1 MERRLQKA
9 NSLDNV
15 FQGIYKSIV
24 EAQNTI
30 EQHYVGEIKEDY
42 FDKDGKPY
50 MIPIELPNGNGGEM
64 KTVNIPVITLVPHNG
79 MAIKEVE
86 IEMEVALGLGSSETI
101 NKSDATHKKPSRI
114 KQFLTDLSRRNKGS
128 KMAKIKVKFNG
139 QDAPEGIARIKDSL
153 VKIIPN

>member
-1 MERRLQKA
+1 MS

-30 EQHYVGEIKEDY
+30 EQHYIGEIKEDY

-50 MIPIELPNGNGGEM
+50 MIDVQLPHGTGGEM
-64 KTVNIPVITLVPHNG
+64 RTINIPLITLVPHNG

-86 IEMEVALGLGSSETI
+86 IEMEVALSEGELEEI
-101 NKSDATHKKPSRI
+101 NDGDVTHKKPSRI
-114 KQFLTDLSRRNKGS
+114 KRFLTDLSKRGKGHE
-128 KMAKIKVKFNG
+128 MAKIKVKFHG

>member
-1 MERRLQKA
+1 MA

-101 NKSDATHKKPSRI
+101 NKSDTTHKKPSRI

>member
-1 MERRLQKA
+1 MS
-9 NSLDNV
+9 NSLENV

-24 EAQNTI
+24 EAQNTV
-30 EQHYVGEIKEDY
+30 EQHTVSEIKKDY

-50 MIPIELPNGNGGEM
+50 MVAVQLPSGTNGEM

-86 IEMEVALGLGSSETI
+86 IEMEVGLSEGELEEI
-101 NKSDATHKKPSRI
+101 NDGDATHKKPSRI

-139 QDAPEGIARIKDSL
+139 QDAPEGLARIKDSL
-153 VKIIPN
+153 IKIIPN

>member
-1 MERRLQKA
+1 MGD
-9 NSLDNV
+9 SLESV

-30 EQHYVGEIKEDY
+30 EQHYVGEVKEDY
-42 FDKDGKPY
+42 FDKKGNPH
-50 MIPIELPNGNGGEM
+50 MIPIQLPSGNNGEM

-86 IEMEVALGLGSSETI
+86 IEMEVALSPGDSEEI
-101 NKSDATHKKPSRI
+101 NKSKAPKKKPSKI
-114 KQFLTDLSRRNKGS
+114 HQFITDLSRRNKGR

-139 QDAPEGIARIKDSL
+139 QDPPEGLARIKDSL
-153 VKIIPN
+153 IKIIPN

>member
-1 MERRLQKA
+1 MA

-50 MIPIELPNGNGGEM
+50 MIPIQLPNGDAGEM
-64 KTVNIPVITLVPHNG
+64 KTINIPVITLVPHNG
-79 MAIKEVE
+79 MAIKEVD
-86 IEMEVALGLGSSETI
+86 IEMEVALSPGDEEEI
-101 NKSDATHKKPSRI
+101 NQGDTTRKKPSKIR
-114 KQFLTDLSRRNKGS
+114 KFLTDLSRRNKGS

>member
-1 MERRLQKA
+1 MG
-9 NSLDNV
+9 NSLDSV

-50 MIPIELPNGNGGEM
+50 MVPVQLPNGQNGEM
-64 KTVNIPVITLVPHNG
+64 KTINIPVITLVPHNG

-86 IEMEVALGLGSSETI
+86 IEMKVALSPGESEEI
-101 NKSDATHKKPSRI
+101 NTSEAIKRKPSKIRS
-114 KQFLTDLSRRNKGS
+114 FFTDLSNRNKG
-128 KMAKIKVKFNG
+128 KEMANIKVKFNG
-139 QDAPEGIARIKDSL
+139 QDAPEGLARIKDSL
-153 VKIIPN
+153 IKIIPN

>member
-1 MERRLQKA
+1 M

-30 EQHYVGEIKEDY
+30 EQHYIGEIKEDY

-50 MIPIELPNGNGGEM
+50 MVPIQLPNGQNGEM
-64 KTVNIPVITLVPHNG
+64 QTINIPVITLVPHNG

-86 IEMEVALGLGSSETI
+86 IEMKVAISPGESEAI
-101 NKSDATHKKPSRI
+101 NKSETTKRKPSKIR
-114 KQFLTDLSRRNKGS
+114 KFFTDLSNRNKGS
-128 KMAKIKVKFNG
+128 EMANIKVKFNG
-139 QDAPEGIARIKDSL
+139 QDAPEGLARIKDSL

>member
-1 MERRLQKA
+1 MG
-9 NSLDNV
+9 NSLDSV

-42 FDKDGKPY
+42 FDKDGNPH
-50 MIPIELPNGNGGEM
+50 MMPIQLPTGENGEM

-86 IEMEVALGLGSSETI
+86 IDMKVALSPGESEEI
-101 NKSDATHKKPSRI
+101 NKSDATKKKPSRI
-114 KQFLTDLSRRNKGS
+114 RSFLKDLSNRNKGHE
-128 KMAKIKVKFNG
+128 MAKIKVKFNG

-153 VKIIPN
+153 IKIIPN

>member
-1 MERRLQKA
+1 MA

-42 FDKDGKPY
+42 FDKDGNPH
-50 MIPIELPNGNGGEM
+50 MLPIQLPTGQNGEM

-86 IEMEVALGLGSSETI
+86 IDMKVALSPGESEEI
-101 NKSDATHKKPSRI
+101 NKNDVTKKKHSMIRS
-114 KQFLTDLSRRNKGS
+114 FLTDLSNRNKGHE
-128 KMAKIKVKFNG
+128 MAKIKVKFNG

-153 VKIIPN
+153 IKIIPN

>member
-1 MERRLQKA
+1 MS

-30 EQHYVGEIKEDY
+30 EQHYIGEIKEDY

-50 MIPIELPNGNGGEM
+50 MIDVQLPHGTGGEM
-64 KTVNIPVITLVPHNG
+64 KEVNIPVITLVPHNG
-79 MAIKEVE
+79 MAIKEVD
-86 IEMEVALGLGSSETI
+86 IEMEVSLSPGESEEI
-101 NKSDATHKKPSRI
+101 KKSDITKKKPSRI
-114 KQFLTDLSRRNKGS
+114 KRFISDLSRRNKGS
-128 KMAKIKVKFNG
+128 KMAKIKVKFHG

>member
-1 MERRLQKA
+1 MA

-24 EAQNTI
+24 EAQNTV
-30 EQHYVGEIKEDY
+30 EQHYVGEVKKDY

-50 MIPIELPNGNGGEM
+50 MIEVQLPHGAGG
-64 KTVNIPVITLVPHNG
+64 KLQTINIPVITLVPHNG

-86 IEMEVALGLGSSETI
+86 IEMEVALSPGESEEI
-101 NKSDATHKKPSRI
+101 NQSDTTNKKPSRI
-114 KQFLTDLSRRNKGS
+114 KRFLTDLSRRNKGS
-128 KMAKIKVKFNG
+128 KMAKIKVKFHG

>member
-1 MERRLQKA
+1 MGD
-9 NSLDNV
+9 SLESV

-30 EQHYVGEIKEDY
+30 EQHYVGEVKEDY
-42 FDKDGKPY
+42 FDKKGNPH
-50 MIPIELPNGNGGEM
+50 MIPIQLPNGNNGEM

-86 IEMEVALGLGSSETI
+86 IEMEVALSQGDAEKI
-101 NKSDATHKKPSRI
+101 NKSKATKKKPSMI
-114 KQFLTDLSRRNKGS
+114 HKFITDLSKRNKS
-128 KMAKIKVKFNG
+128 RKMAKIKVKFNG
-139 QDAPEGIARIKDSL
+139 QDPPEGLARIKDSL

>member
-1 MERRLQKA
+1 MA

-30 EQHYVGEIKEDY
+30 EQHYIGEIKEDY
-42 FDKDGKPY
+42 FDKDGNPY
-50 MIPIELPNGNGGEM
+50 MMPIQLPHGTNGEM
-64 KTVNIPVITLVPHNG
+64 KTINIPVITLVPHNG

-86 IEMEVALGLGSSETI
+86 IEMEVALSEGELEEI
-101 NKSDATHKKPSRI
+101 NDGDVTHKKPSRI
-114 KQFLTDLSRRNKGS
+114 KRFLTDLSRRNKGS
-128 KMAKIKVKFNG
+128 KMAKIKVKFHG

>member
-1 MERRLQKA
+1 MN
-9 NSLDNV
+9 NSLENV

-30 EQHYVGEIKEDY
+30 EQHYIGEIKEDY

-50 MIPIELPNGNGGEM
+50 MVTVQLPSGANGEM
-64 KTVNIPVITLVPHNG
+64 KTVNIPIVTLVPHNG

-86 IEMEVALGLGSSETI
+86 IEMEVALSTGESEEI
-101 NKSDATHKKPSRI
+101 NKSDATKKKPSKI
-114 KQFLTDLSRRNKGS
+114 KKFITDLSRRNKGS
-128 KMAKIKVKFNG
+128 KMAKIKVKFHG

>member
-1 MERRLQKA
+1 MS
-9 NSLDNV
+9 NSLENV

-24 EAQNTI
+24 EAQNTV
-30 EQHYVGEIKEDY
+30 EQHTVGEIKKDY
-42 FDKDGKPY
+42 FDEDGKPY
-50 MIPIELPNGNGGEM
+50 MVTVQLPSGANGEM

-86 IEMEVALGLGSSETI
+86 IEMEVGLSEGELEEI
-101 NKSDATHKKPSRI
+101 NDGDATHKKPSRI
-114 KQFLTDLSRRNKGS
+114 KRFLTDLSRRNKGQ
-128 KMAKIKVKFNG
+128 KMAKIKVKFHG

>member
-1 MERRLQKA
+1 MA

-30 EQHYVGEIKEDY
+30 EQHYIGEIKEDY

-50 MIPIELPNGNGGEM
+50 MIEVQLPHGNGGEL
-64 KTVNIPVITLVPHNG
+64 KTINIPVITLVPHNG
-79 MAIKEVE
+79 MAIKEVD
-86 IEMEVALGLGSSETI
+86 IEMEVSLSPGESEEI
-101 NKSDATHKKPSRI
+101 NKSDATNKKPSRI
-114 KQFLTDLSRRNKGS
+114 KRFITDLSRRNKGS
-128 KMAKIKVKFNG
+128 KMAKIKVKFHG

>member
-1 MERRLQKA
+1 MT

-139 QDAPEGIARIKDSL
+139 QAAPEGIARIKDSL

>member
-1 MERRLQKA
+1 MS

-30 EQHYVGEIKEDY
+30 EQHYVGEVKKDFFDED
-42 FDKDGKPY
+42 GNPY
-50 MIPIELPNGNGGEM
+50 MMKVQLPHGTGGEM
-64 KTVNIPVITLVPHNG
+64 KTINIPVITLVPHNG

-86 IEMEVALGLGSSETI
+86 VEMEVALSSGESEEI

-114 KQFLTDLSRRNKGS
+114 KRFITDLSRRNKGS
-128 KMAKIKVKFNG
+128 KMAKIKVKFHG

>member
-1 MERRLQKA
+1 MG

-30 EQHYVGEIKEDY
+30 EQHYIGEIKEDY

-50 MIPIELPNGNGGEM
+50 MIDVQLPHGAGGELQ
-64 KTVNIPVITLVPHNG
+64 TINIPVITLVPHNG

-86 IEMEVALGLGSSETI
+86 IEMEVGLSEGEFEEI
-101 NKSDATHKKPSRI
+101 NNSDTTNKKPSRI
-114 KQFLTDLSRRNKGS
+114 KRFLTDLSRRNKGS
-128 KMAKIKVKFNG
+128 KMAKIKVKFHG

>member
-1 MERRLQKA
+1 MG
-9 NSLDNV
+9 NSLDSV

-42 FDKDGKPY
+42 FDKDGNPH
-50 MIPIELPNGNGGEM
+50 MMPIQLPTGQNGEM

-86 IEMEVALGLGSSETI
+86 IDMKVALSPGESEEI
-101 NKSDATHKKPSRI
+101 NKSDATKKKPSRI
-114 KQFLTDLSRRNKGS
+114 RSFLTDLSNRNKGHE
-128 KMAKIKVKFNG
+128 MAKIKVKFNG

-153 VKIIPN
+153 IKIIPN

>member
-1 MERRLQKA
+1 MG

-30 EQHYVGEIKEDY
+30 EQHYIGEIKEDY

-50 MIPIELPNGNGGEM
+50 MIEVQLPHGNGGEL
-64 KTVNIPVITLVPHNG
+64 KTINIPVITLVPHNC

-86 IEMEVALGLGSSETI
+86 VEMEVALSHGESEEI
-101 NKSDATHKKPSRI
+101 NKGDATKKKPSRI
-114 KQFLTDLSRRNKGS
+114 KRFITDLSRRNKGS
-128 KMAKIKVKFNG
+128 KMAKIKVKFHG

>member
-1 MERRLQKA
+1 MG
-9 NSLDNV
+9 NSLNSV

-42 FDKDGKPY
+42 FDKDGNPY
-50 MIPIELPNGNGGEM
+50 MMPIQLPTGQNGEM

-86 IEMEVALGLGSSETI
+86 IDMKVALSLGESEEI
-101 NKSDATHKKPSRI
+101 NKSDATKRKPSRI
-114 KQFLTDLSRRNKGS
+114 KRFLTDLSNRNKGHE
-128 KMAKIKVKFNG
+128 MAKIKVKFNG

-153 VKIIPN
+153 IKIIPN

>member
-1 MERRLQKA
+1 MG
-9 NSLDNV
+9 NSLDSV

-42 FDKDGKPY
+42 FDKDGNPY
-50 MIPIELPNGNGGEM
+50 MVPVKLPNGQNGGME
-64 KTVNIPVITLVPHNG
+64 TINIPIITLVPHNG

-86 IEMEVALGLGSSETI
+86 IEMKVALSPGESEEI
-101 NKSDATHKKPSRI
+101 NKSEATKRKPSKIR
-114 KQFLTDLSRRNKGS
+114 KFFTDLSNRNKGHE
-128 KMAKIKVKFNG
+128 MANIKVKFNG
-139 QDAPEGIARIKDSL
+139 QDAPEGLARIKDSL

>member
-1 MERRLQKA
+1 MA

-30 EQHYVGEIKEDY
+30 EQHYIGEIKEDY

-50 MIPIELPNGNGGEM
+50 MIDVQLPHGTGGEM
-64 KTVNIPVITLVPHNG
+64 RTINIPVITLVPHNG
-79 MAIKEVE
+79 VAIKEVE
-86 IEMEVALGLGSSETI
+86 IEMEVSLSPGESEEI

-114 KQFLTDLSRRNKGS
+114 KKFITDLSRRNKGS
-128 KMAKIKVKFNG
+128 KMAKIKVKFHG

>member
-1 MERRLQKA
+1 MS

-30 EQHYVGEIKEDY
+30 EQHYIGEIKEDY

-50 MIPIELPNGNGGEM
+50 MIDVQLPHGAGGELQ
-64 KTVNIPVITLVPHNG
+64 TINIPVITLVPHNG

-86 IEMEVALGLGSSETI
+86 IEMEVALSEGESEEI
-101 NKSDATHKKPSRI
+101 NNSDTTKKKPSII
-114 KQFLTDLSRRNKGS
+114 KRFLTDLSRRNKGS
-128 KMAKIKVKFNG
+128 KMAKIKVKFHG

>member
-1 MERRLQKA
+1 MG
-9 NSLDNV
+9 NSLDSV

-42 FDKDGKPY
+42 FDNKGNPHTV
-50 MIPIELPNGNGGEM
+50 PVQLPAGQNGEM
-64 KTVNIPVITLVPHNG
+64 KTINIPLITLVPHNG

-86 IEMEVALGLGSSETI
+86 IEMKVALSPGESEEV
-101 NKSDATHKKPSRI
+101 NKSKVTKKKPSKIRS
-114 KQFLTDLSRRNKGS
+114 FFTDLSNRNKS
-128 KMAKIKVKFNG
+128 REMAKIKVKFNG
-139 QDAPEGIARIKDSL
+139 QDPPEGLARIKDSL

>member
-1 MERRLQKA
+1 MG

-42 FDKDGKPY
+42 FDKDGNPY
-50 MIPIELPNGNGGEM
+50 MIKIQLPQGTDGGM
-64 KTVNIPVITLVPHNG
+64 KEVNIPVITLVPHNG

-86 IEMEVALGLGSSETI
+86 IEMEVSLTLGDSEKI
-101 NKSDATHKKPSRI
+101 NQSDVTQKKPSRI
-114 KQFLTDLSRRNKGS
+114 KKFITDLSRRNKGS

-139 QDAPEGIARIKDSL
+139 QEPPEGIARIKDSL

>member
-1 MERRLQKA
+1 MSS
-9 NSLDNV
+9 SLDDV

-30 EQHYVGEIKEDY
+30 EQHCVGEIKKDY

-50 MIPIELPNGNGGEM
+50 MIPVQLPNGTNGEM
-64 KTVNIPVITLVPHNG
+64 KTVNIPIVTLVPHNG

-86 IEMEVALGLGSSETI
+86 IEMEVALSTGESEEI
-101 NKSDATHKKPSRI
+101 NNSDTTNKKPSKI
-114 KQFLTDLSRRNKGS
+114 KRFFTDLSRRNKGS

-139 QDAPEGIARIKDSL
+139 QETPEGIARIKDSL
-153 VKIIPN
+153 VKLIPN